1 MCSYD
6 SCSDASAVVETSG
19 QYQQYLSDCFAR
31 TSGVHRACLLQQ
43 TTPVAWASARAS
55 LTRRTKP
62 VAWASAHA
70 RPALH
75 TRTPQRFF
83 GMRPAGKTDYRR
95 QGIPVPQLARRNSC
109 FVPFTSLVFQIRS
122 FPATRQL
129 TPKARPGTTEH
140 QLGEAH
146 PPAFGSARVSRSQ
159 GIRRKPTAH

>member
-55 LTRRTKP
+55 
-62 VAWASAHA
+62 
-70 RPALH
+70 PALH

-83 GMRPAGKTDYRR
+83 GDAARQERLITDVRGFLRR
-95 QGIPVPQLARRNSC
+95 SLQEGTPVSCLSHPLCFKYCLFLPPVSLRQRLAPGPPS
-109 FVPFTSLVFQIRS
+109 TSSVTVRHDN
-122 FPATRQL
+122 TRQL
-129 TPKARPGTTEH
+129 TPKACPRDH
-140 QLGEAH
+140 RA
-146 PPAFGSARVSRSQ
+146 PAR
-159 GIRRKPTAH
+159 